1 MYIIGVFMSLLR
13 NSFNSISNDLTN
25 PVNSQSGNNIEI
37 LSADVPQITRVE
49 KAFIKT
55 NLVNISK
62 GTNSLYSVETIARKI
77 CSTLGK
83 FDKTTNSV
91 IEPIDPSRN
100 SGFAAEFFLI
110 CILLDNGFEQHF
122 CYRNLE
128 ENSPKKGFDGLYVK
142 NGEKWIVESKSTHT
156 SDTHRTTI
164 RRAYNSIFDQL
175 EGRTNNDPWEN
186 AASHAKSS
194 RNDLSLVHE
203 LEELSEKYMEG
214 EYESLSNCNLII
226 GSTVIDQNISGT
238 PSDIQRIIELVK
250 SHETFNEKIV
260 TVNLDNQQI
269 FIDVM
274 EEIANGQ

>member
-1 MYIIGVFMSLLR
+1 MSLLR

-62 GTNSLYSVETIARKI
+62 GTNSSYSVETIARKI
-77 CSTLGK
+77 CSALGK

-128 ENSPKKGFDGLYVK
+128 ENSPKKGFDGLYLK

-156 SDTHRTTI
+156 SNTHRTTI
-164 RRAYNSIFDQL
+164 KRAYKSISNQL
-175 EGRTNNDPWEN
+175 EGKTNNDPWEN
-186 AASHAKSS
+186 AATHAKSS
-194 RNDLSLVHE
+194 RNNQSLILE
-203 LEELSEKYMEG
+203 LEDLSEKYMNG
-214 EYESLSNCNLII
+214 EYESISKCNLII
-226 GSTVIDQNISGT
+226 GSTVIEQSISGP

-250 SHETFNEKIV
+250 EHEACNEKIV

>member
-1 MYIIGVFMSLLR
+1 MSLLG
-13 NSFNSISNDLTN
+13 NLFNPISNDLTN
-25 PVNSQSGNNIEI
+25 PVNSQSGNNIQL
-37 LSADVPQITRVE
+37 LSADLSRLTSVE
-49 KAFIKT
+49 KDFIAT

-62 GTNSLYSVETIARKI
+62 GPNSSYSVATIAKKI
-77 CSTLGK
+77 CLTLGT
-83 FDKTTNSV
+83 FDKATNSV
-91 IEPIDPSRN
+91 IEPIDPKRN

-164 RRAYNSIFDQL
+164 RRAYNSISNQL

-194 RNDLSLVHE
+194 RNNQSLVLE
-203 LEELSEKYMEG
+203 LEELSEKYMDG

-238 PSDIQRIIELVK
+238 PSDIQRIIELVRL
-250 SHETFNEKIV
+250 HETCNEKIV

>member
-1 MYIIGVFMSLLR
+1 MSLLR
-13 NSFNSISNDLTN
+13 NLFNSISNDLTN

-37 LSADVPQITRVE
+37 LSADVPEITRVE
-49 KAFIKT
+49 KEFIKT

-62 GTNSLYSVETIARKI
+62 GPNSSYSVEIIAKKI

-128 ENSPKKGFDGLYVK
+128 ENSPKKGFDGLYLK
-142 NGEKWIVESKSTHT
+142 NDEKWIVESKSTHT
-156 SDTHRTTI
+156 SDTHTTTI
-164 RRAYNSIFDQL
+164 KRAYNSISNQL
-175 EGRTNNDPWEN
+175 EGKTNNNPWEN
-186 AASHAKSS
+186 AASHARSS
-194 RNDLSLVHE
+194 RNNQSLVHE
-203 LEELSEKYMEG
+203 LEELSEKYMDG
-214 EYESLSNCNLII
+214 KYESLSNCNLII
-226 GSTVIDQNISGT
+226 GSTVIDQNISGP
-238 PSDIQRIIELVK
+238 PSDIQRIIELVRLHK
-250 SHETFNEKIV
+250 TCNEKIV
-260 TVNLDNQQI
+260 TVNRDNQQI
-269 FIDVM
+269 FIDLM